1 MVEAL
6 TDAHLGLSLVGNCA
20 KREGQSWEPFVH
32 FDEESSRTFHLQV
45 VDLLKLTLEDGAAG
59 LVLTRLTLTGADED
73 VEADYVTWSELELGD
88 VVTWRG
94 SVDDHIISV
103 DYVSLDFVRED
114 AFDRVALELLRHRL
128 NHFSDFSVRGGLANF
143 ALGSL
148 EGIPG
153 GQDDVCLAAIDG
165 TIANH
170 NSRCRVGGVAVEVGT
185 ADAVQRV

>member
-6 TDAHLGLSLVGNCA
+6 TDAHLSLSLVGNCA

-59 LVLTRLTLTGADED
+59 LVLTGLTLTGADED
-73 VEADYVTWSELELGD
+73 VETDYVTWSELELGD
-88 VVTWRG
+88 VVTWCG

-128 NHFSDFSVRGGLANF
+128 NHLGDFSVRGGLADS

-165 TIANH
+165 TFADH

-185 ADAVQRV
+185 ADAIKRV